1 MGKQIHE
8 VAADDIPLLKWS
20 FNEAIERA
28 KTAPGPREFLHNGLL
43 RLLDVTFGV
52 IGPSMA
58 IATSTAILVFH
69 TPVFD
74 IISYPV
80 FWLLEAVQLPEAAA
94 AAPGFVVGFL
104 DQFMP
109 ALVAKD
115 IQSELTR
122 FILAGLSI
130 CQLIYMA
137 EIGVLIL
144 RSPLPLSFWTLLMLF
159 FIRTIILFPVFLAAG
174 LWLV

>member
-1 MGKQIHE
+1 
-8 VAADDIPLLKWS
+8 
-20 FNEAIERA
+20 
-28 KTAPGPREFLHNGLL
+28 
-43 RLLDVTFGV
+43 
-52 IGPSMA
+52 MA
-58 IATSTAILVFH
+58 IATSTAIVVFH
-69 TPVFD
+69 TPVFE
-74 IISYPV
+74 IISYPI
-80 FWLLEAVQLPEAAA
+80 FWLLRVVQLPEASA

-109 ALVAKD
+109 ALIAKD

-137 EIGVLIL
+137 EVGVLIL
-144 RSPLPLSFWTLLMLF
+144 RSPLPLNFMMLLMIFLL
-159 FIRTIILFPVFLAAG
+159 RTVILFPIFLLAG